1 MNRFNSLGFPGADLD
16 RGNDYYLLRLKQ
28 PMQFLSSAPLGE
40 GFLEAPW
47 VLSQQVDINDPL
59 PTPLELLRRCGQ
71 RRGIPPGQDFVGL
84 LTAVEHEDLQ
94 VVTCAENGVTV
105 TTLATVGVVHGSS
118 PRQDQL
124 LDFGSASEGPD
135 PSMQTPGTINT
146 VTLIDGHLSPG
157 ALVRASTLATE
168 AKTLAL
174 VEAGL
179 HTREGYISTGT
190 ATDATVVGHTRR
202 GRRFEY
208 AGMATLVG
216 WLLGHATYGAV
227 KQGLAAFQERRLRES
242 AT

>member
-1 MNRFNSLGFPGADLD
+1 MSRFHTLGFPGADLD
-16 RGNDYYLLRLKQ
+16 RGSDYYLLRLKH

-40 GFLEAPW
+40 GFLEVQW
-47 VLSQQVDINDPL
+47 VLSQQVDISDPL
-59 PTPLELLRRCGQ
+59 PTPLELLRWWGQ

-84 LTAVEHEDLQ
+84 LTAVEHEDIQ
-94 VVTCAENGVTV
+94 VVTCTENGATV
-105 TTLATVGVVHGSS
+105 TTLATVGAVHGSS

-124 LDFGSASEGPD
+124 LDFDVPAEGSD
-135 PSMQTPGTINT
+135 PSMPTAGTINT
-146 VTLIDGHLSPG
+146 VSLVDAYLSPG
-157 ALVRASTLATE
+157 AMVRASTLATE

-190 ATDATVVGHTRR
+190 ATDATVLGHTRR

-216 WLLGHATYGAV
+216 WLLGHATYEAV
-227 KQGLAAFQERRLRES
+227 KQGLEAFQSRRRES
-242 AT
+242 GA